1 MHEPVQ
7 IRGEEA
13 GEAGEVGMVG
23 EAGRTCGG
31 GDMSAETY
39 EVV

>member
-1 MHEPVQ
+1 MTGVHEPVQ

-23 EAGRTCGG
+23 EAGWVGTCGG
-31 GDMSAETY
+31 MCPET
-39 EVV
+39 